1 MQFIS
6 RIVETQERKNWRESG
21 KGRKSGEERVRFP
34 RERSPLCNDEETAA
48 NSWIN
53 HKALDV
59 DAHFATVK
67 L

>member
-48 NSWIN
+48 NS
-53 HKALDV
+53 
-59 DAHFATVK
+59 
-67 L
+67 